1 MSFNRKI
8 SLLLSIFIT
17 IPAVYKVSASSGSI
31 ELDEISFDKIINT
44 FSASLVKFDVA
55 FPYGDKHDAF
65 VAIAKEA
72 KDVKE
77 LVIAE
82 VGVKDYGE
90 KENAEL
96 ANKYGATKDT
106 FPVVKLFLK
115 GQNEPI
121 TFDDSQGFTTDQLRR
136 FVRQNTGIYLSLP
149 GCVRELDML
158 AIEFMKAK
166 KDKRNDVLKKT
177 EDALKV
183 FGSENKNTA
192 KIYKTIMDKVLSK
205 GDDFVKTEN
214 DRVKKVMSGKL
225 SDEKKLD
232 MAQRLNILQSFQ
244 LHEIQYKDEL

>member
-1 MSFNRKI
+1 MGLNRKF
-8 SLLLSIFIT
+8 LLVLSILIG

-31 ELDEISFDKIINT
+31 ELDEVSFDKIINT

-90 KENAEL
+90 KENSEL
-96 ANKYGATKDT
+96 AKKYGATKDN

-115 GQNEPI
+115 GQIDPI

-136 FVRQNTGIYLSLP
+136 FIRQNTGIYLNLP

-158 AIEFMKAK
+158 AIEFMKSE
-166 KDKRNDVLKKT
+166 KDKRKDVLKKT

-183 FGSENKNTA
+183 LDS
-192 KIYKTIMDKVLSK
+192 
-205 GDDFVKTEN
+205 
-214 DRVKKVMSGKL
+214 RVIILLIFKL
-225 SDEKKLD
+225 K
-232 MAQRLNILQSFQ
+232 A
-244 LHEIQYKDEL
+244 IQ